1 MLLDCTVTPCVDA
14 VGAANVGI
22 IGLEAAQDNR
32 IAIVSNGI
40 ISYHFPPRASYHN
53 RIKWDHIVSFP
64 AAGIV
69 SLSYQM
75 GSYRII
81 SRRGHR
87 ITIVSKG
94 IISYHFPPWSS
105 YHYRIKW
112 DHIVSFPAV
121 VIVSLSYQMGSYR
134 IISRRGHRITIVSN
148 GIISYQIA
156 FKFTSF
162 ANMEVKVYDFRLKLN
177 WELMGL
183 VSQID
188 RFDAAWGTI
197 EKKEG
202 QGLRQLKSVATV
214 RSVGASTRIEG
225 SKMSNEEIEAL
236 LSNINVSK
244 LEDRDEQEASGYY
257 NTLNLIA
264 DGYDDIPIS
273 ESSLKS
279 LHNTLLKPSE
289 KDAWHKGN
297 YKQLSNAVEA
307 TSADGSKV
315 IVFRT
320 TEPGMRNLIEWY
332 DLDEETHPLVRCA
345 LFAYEFVSIHPF
357 QDGNGRLS
365 RLLSTLL
372 LLKHGYTWIQYV
384 SFEHEIEDRKNEY
397 YGALRRCQNERP
409 EEDVTPWVIFFL
421 DALKNIQEQLIQKL
435 QTTGVES
442 QLSPREKSVL
452 MFISNHP
459 GCRSGD
465 VARRL
470 GIPNPTVKRL
480 ISQLLEQNLIQKFG
494 SGPGTNYALA

>member
-1 MLLDCTVTPCVDA
+1 
-14 VGAANVGI
+14 
-22 IGLEAAQDNR
+22 
-32 IAIVSNGI
+32 
-40 ISYHFPPRASYHN
+40 
-53 RIKWDHIVSFP
+53 
-64 AAGIV
+64 
-69 SLSYQM
+69 
-75 GSYRII
+75 
-81 SRRGHR
+81 
-87 ITIVSKG
+87 
-94 IISYHFPPWSS
+94 
-105 YHYRIKW
+105 
-112 DHIVSFPAV
+112 
-121 VIVSLSYQMGSYR
+121 
-134 IISRRGHRITIVSN
+134 
-148 GIISYQIA
+148 
-156 FKFTSF
+156 
-162 ANMEVKVYDFRLKLN
+162 MEVKVYNFRLKLD

-183 VSQID
+183 LSQID

-236 LSNINVSK
+236 LRNINVSK

-257 NTLNLIA
+257 NTLNMITET
-264 DGYDDIPIS
+264 YDDIPIG

-289 KDAWHKGN
+289 KDAWHRGN

-307 TSADGSKV
+307 TAPNGKKM

-320 TEPGMRNLIEWY
+320 TEAGFPTENAMQSLIEWY
-332 DLDEETHPLVRCA
+332 ELDEETHPLVRCA

-372 LLKHGYTWIQYV
+372 LLKHGYTWIQFV

-397 YGALRRCQNERP
+397 YGALRKCQSGRP
-409 EEDVTPWVIFFL
+409 DEDVTPWVIFFL

-435 QTTGVES
+435 QATGIES
-442 QLSPREKSVL
+442 QLSPREKSIL

-480 ISQLLEQNLIQKFG
+480 ISQLLEQNLIQIYG